1 MTTSFLR
8 AAAFVLAAATSSL
21 AIGSAHA
28 AADPA
33 AIVKH
38 YADIAHAKF
47 SDSLDAAKALDAAV
61 DALIA
66 TPSDETLKA
75 ARAACVPRI

>member
-1 MTTSFLR
+1 MLSMWVSESGVSRGTRMSFRRSFRCTS
-8 AAAFVLAAATSSL
+8 AARWMRL
-21 AIGSAHA
+21 

-38 YADIAHAKF
+38 YAEIAHAKF
-47 SDSLDAAKALDAAV
+47 TDSLAAAKALDAAV

-66 TPSDETLKA
+66 KPSEETLKA
-75 ARAACVPRI
+75 A